1 MKIQL
6 PIDTAAK
13 VETEALGQKAGAA

>member
-13 VETEALGQKAGAA
+13 VETGALGQKAGAA

>member
-1 MKIQL
+1 MNIQL

-13 VETEALGQKAGAA
+13 VETGALGQKAGAT